1 MVATDLARTVARAA
15 AQAAADKKA
24 RDIVLLDVSDEVV
37 ITDVFMIAS
46 APNERQVVAIVDEVE
61 EQLRNKHDIKPTR
74 REGLK
79 GGRWVLLDYADVIV
93 HVQHTEEREYY
104 ALDSLWKDCPAIEF
118 VDKDAPAQDSEGSA
132 DSTTDRDAA

>member
-1 MVATDLARTVARAA
+1 VALRA

-37 ITDVFMIAS
+37 ITDIFMIAS
-46 APNERQVVAIVDEVE
+46 APNERQVLAIVDAVE
-61 EQLRNKHDIKPTR
+61 DTLRRELDVKPQR

-79 GGRWVLLDYADVIV
+79 GGRWVLLDYADVII
-93 HVQHTEEREYY
+93 HIQHSEERDYY

-118 VDKDAPAQDSEGSA
+118 VDQSYRDSLEARGGEPSA
-132 DSTTDRDAA
+132 SLRDAA